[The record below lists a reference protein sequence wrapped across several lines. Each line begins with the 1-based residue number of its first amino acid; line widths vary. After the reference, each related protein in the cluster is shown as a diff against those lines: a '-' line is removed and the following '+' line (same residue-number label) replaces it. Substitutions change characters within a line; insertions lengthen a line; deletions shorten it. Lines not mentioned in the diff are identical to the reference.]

1 MGETDA
7 DSAGAAEPATL
18 DVAAMLA
25 AARDPD
31 PDVQAARLREWA
43 CSDDAPRLMLDM
55 RSADDFA
62 AARLDG
68 AVNIPFE
75 DLDGR
80 LHELPPRSKPLAVVL
95 ARAPSP
101 EEQARVFAADF
112 KGLPWRVRAFFL
124 PSPELFDAHA
134 RAAGVDVR
142 SGEVHPRDRGHLWE
156 PSDMVA
162 RWLPRLEARMARAW
176 NAEALLAGASPSSPS
191 PSPESDLAD
200 ETSRPL
206 CVDVGC
212 GAGRDAVWAAM
223 RGWRVLA
230 LDSDAR
236 GLARCAALAETHGV
250 ARRVFPTRVD
260 LLKTSPE
267 EVLAMASRVAAGHPA
282 RPEDTNT
289 NATNATN
296 ANAKNPPR
304 AGSNPTPTP
313 TPNATSKAN
322 AVRAVLAVRFLH
334 RAFVRALPSA
344 LPASAAVCWFHFMRG
359 AELTAVGRPN
369 KSKDLL
375 EVGELRVLFEEARWR
390 VLRDDATTL
399 PDGRPVSEFVAV
411 NDAGDE
417 RGDENEPA
425 GAKDDAKNA

>member
-1 MGETDA
+1 M
-7 DSAGAAEPATL
+7 
-18 DVAAMLA
+18 
-25 AARDPD
+25 
-31 PDVQAARLREWA
+31 
-43 CSDDAPRLMLDM
+43 
-55 RSADDFA
+55 
-62 AARLDG
+62 
-68 AVNIPFE
+68 
-75 DLDGR
+75 
-80 LHELPPRSKPLAVVL
+80 VL

-101 EEQARVFAADF
+101 GRRARVFAADF
-112 KGLPWRVRAFFL
+112 KGLRGASALL
-124 PSPELFDAHA
+124 PPPPELFDAHA
-134 RAAGVDVR
+134 RAAVDVR
-142 SGEVHPRDRGHLWE
+142 SGAVHPRDRGHLWE

-162 RWLPRLEARMARAW
+162 RWLPASRPHGPRLERK
-176 NAEALLAGASPSSPS
+176 PSSPAR
-191 PSPESDLAD
+191 PRRPVPVPVPVPGERPRGRDLAA
-200 ETSRPL
+200 SVRGRR
-206 CVDVGC
+206 VRR
-212 GAGRDAVWAAM
+212 GRDAVWAAL

-260 LLKTSPE
+260 LLKSSPE

-289 NATNATN
+289 NATNAN

-313 TPNATSKAN
+313 TSNAN
-322 AVRAVLAVRFLH
+322 VIRAVLAVRFLH

-390 VLRDDATTL
+390 VLRDDATAL

-425 GAKDDAKNA
+425 GAKDDAKDA

>member
-1 MGETDA
+1 MGATDA

-18 DVAAMLA
+18 DVVEMLA

-43 CSDDAPRLMLDM
+43 CSDDAPLMLDM

-124 PSPELFDAHA
+124 PDPSLFDAHA

-176 NAEALLAGASPSSPS
+176 NAEALLAGVSPPSPS
-191 PSPESDLAD
+191 PSPSPSPTGDLAD

-250 ARRVFPTRVD
+250 SRRVFPIRVD

-267 EVLAMASRVAAGHPA
+267 DALAMASRVAAGHAA
-282 RPEDTNT
+282 RLEDTN
-289 NATNATN
+289 ADAN
-296 ANAKNPPR
+296 ANAVNPPR
-304 AGSNPTPTP
+304 AGSNPTST
-313 TPNATSKAN
+313 ATGTGR
-322 AVRAVLAVRFLH
+322 VRAVLAVRFLH
-334 RAFVRALPSA
+334 RAFVRALPAA

-359 AELTAVGRPN
+359 AERTAVGRPN

-417 RGDENEPA
+417 PTRGDDDEPA
-425 GAKDDAKNA
+425 GASDDAKHA